1 VSSSYQPHPQLLGLI
16 ELDQAGTVLYAR
28 LEKDD
33 VRRDL
38 SGLNFFSEVA
48 PFSNV
53 EEFRR
58 RIDEFTSGCEQANRF
73 NFTCNFDDGEVRVR
87 VLVARMGQRTGG
99 ERAKSILV
107 HIRRSNENDLRRA
120 GALQ

>member
-1 VSSSYQPHPQLLGLI
+1 VLSNAYQPHPQLLGLI
-16 ELDQAGTVLYAR
+16 ELDQAGMVLYAR

-58 RIDEFTSGCEQANRF
+58 RINVFTSGREQADSF
-73 NFTCNFDDGEVRVR
+73 NFTCNFGDGEVLVR
-87 VLVARMGQRTGG
+87 VLVARVRERTNGK
-99 ERAKSILV
+99 RTKSILV
-107 HIRRSNENDLRRA
+107 HIRRSHENDA
-120 GALQ
+120 GRES

>member
-1 VSSSYQPHPQLLGLI
+1 VSDSYQPHPQLLGLV

-58 RIDEFTSGCEQANRF
+58 RLDEFKSGREQADSF
-73 NFTCNFDDGEVRVR
+73 KFTCNFDDGEVLVR
-87 VLVARMGQRTGG
+87 VLIARISESTNG
-99 ERAKSILV
+99 ERIKSILV
-107 HIRRSNENDLRRA
+107 HIRQSNENDIR
-120 GALQ
+120 Q

>member
-1 VSSSYQPHPQLLGLI
+1 MSNAYQLHPQLLGLI

-58 RIDEFTSGCEQANRF
+58 RIDEFSSGREQADSF
-73 NFTCNFDDGEVRVR
+73 NFTCNFDDGEMLVR
-87 VLVARMGQRTGG
+87 VLVSRIRERTNG
-99 ERAKSILV
+99 RCTKSILV
-107 HIRRSNENDLRRA
+107 HIRLSNENDIR
-120 GALQ
+120 Q

>member
-1 VSSSYQPHPQLLGLI
+1 VINPYQPHPQLLGLV

-48 PFSNV
+48 PFKNV
-53 EEFRR
+53 AEFRQR
-58 RIDEFTSGCEQANRF
+58 LDDFTNGRDQANKF
-73 NFTCNFDDGEVRVR
+73 NFTCDFEDGEVSVR
-87 VLVARMGQRTGG
+87 VLIARVSERTNGK
-99 ERAKSILV
+99 RAESILV
-107 HIRRSNENDLRRA
+107 HIRQNK
-120 GALQ
+120 